1 MYPTPN
7 LISIKKKPQAHIE
20 FKVMLPGEFSMIKCT
35 YKILDMYK
43 FEIHLKKSKKLVNN
57 TFHFSMMSQT
67 MSSVTEAFG
76 KQYDSFSKQQ
86 SVFNQNVENGKSI

>member
-1 MYPTPN
+1 
-7 LISIKKKPQAHIE
+7 
-20 FKVMLPGEFSMIKCT
+20 MLPGEFSMIKCT
-35 YKILDMYK
+35 YKILDMYDTFK
-43 FEIHLKKSKKLVNN
+43 EIEKSWFNN

-86 SVFNQNVENGKSI
+86 SVFNQNVENGKHI